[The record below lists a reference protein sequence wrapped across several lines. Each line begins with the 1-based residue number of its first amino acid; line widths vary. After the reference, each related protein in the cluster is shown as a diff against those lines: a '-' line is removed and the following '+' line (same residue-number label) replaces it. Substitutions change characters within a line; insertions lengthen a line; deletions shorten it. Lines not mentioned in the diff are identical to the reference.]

1 MSRVSCKFVARASR
15 GTVLVA
21 VIVVLV
27 VLQLLVIAV
36 SVAGSR
42 DQDLT
47 VRRLEASR
55 AYYAA
60 EAVAN
65 MAIREVARNADED
78 GDGGIGTVFSN
89 APLAAPTI
97 GPGGASGVAT
107 TSVTSG
113 VTTIFADSAA
123 GVASRSISARVRRIA
138 PISTS
143 DAGVFVEMWA
153 VTSAPSALSS
163 IPWTSSP
170 TWAAVLPSVNIP
182 AMSSVARWA
191 GGPSG
196 KYGVRFKGGIAIPST
211 GTWNFR
217 TTSDD
222 GSDLWING
230 VRVVNNDGLHS
241 SQARTGSAVLAAG
254 TYSFECRMFE
264 NGGSS
269 NLWLEWQAPGS
280 ASYSLVP
287 PSAFT
292 CTPTTT
298 IPPVAAATTISINGA
313 AGSPQAGVDGYSSA
327 SGSYGG
333 GNVFTTGVPVSTN
346 ATAAGSWTVAGSA
359 RVTVDGLVG
368 PGASASSVIQV
379 NAPAVM
385 TGTNAALTTK
395 LGVMVQGRP
404 LTLPASSGAWSS
416 NSNLTIAAD
425 TRYSSFSAGASATIT
440 ISGNVALI
448 IDGDF
453 SMTGSSQLELA
464 ANSSLDLYA
473 GGNATLNGSAKIN
486 SVTAEPK
493 RVRIH
498 MTNSASRDVTLGG
511 SAKVHATV
519 RNAFGR
525 LVLGSGAGSDAELFG
540 AFHGNAIVISQN
552 ARLHADLSVFP
563 SPSGSGVGGP
573 APGQAV
579 VSAWTQTP

>member
-1 MSRVSCKFVARASR
+1 M
-15 GTVLVA
+15 LVA
-21 VIVVLV
+21 VIVALV

-36 SVAGSR
+36 SVAGAR

-65 MAIREVARNADED
+65 MALREVARNADED
-78 GDGGIGTVFSN
+78 GDGGIGTVFAN
-89 APLAAPTI
+89 APLAAPVI
-97 GPGGASGVAT
+97 GAGGARGVVT
-107 TSVTSG
+107 TSISGG
-113 VTTIFADSAA
+113 VTTIFADSASGA
-123 GVASRSISARVRRIA
+123 ASRTVSARVRRIA
-138 PISTS
+138 PVSATQ
-143 DAGVFVEMWA
+143 AGVFAEMWA
-153 VTSAPSALSS
+153 VPTAPSSLSS
-163 IPWTSSP
+163 IPWSSAP
-170 TWAAVLPSVNIP
+170 SWAAVLPNINLPSLASVT
-182 AMSSVARWA
+182 RWP
-191 GGPSG
+191 GGPTRR
-196 KYGVRFKGGIAIPST
+196 YGMRFKGNITIPSA
-211 GTWNFR
+211 GTWTFR
-217 TTSDD
+217 VTSDD

-230 VRVVNNDGLHS
+230 VRVVNNDGQHS
-241 SQARTGSAVLAAG
+241 SQSRTGSVVLSAG
-254 TYSFECRMFE
+254 TVSFECRMFE
-264 NGGSS
+264 NSGHS
-269 NLWLEWQAPGS
+269 NVWLEWRGPGV
-280 ASYSLVP
+280 ASYTLVP
-287 PSAFT
+287 LSAFT

-333 GNVFTTGVPVSTN
+333 GNVFTTGVSMSTN
-346 ATAAGSWTVAGSA
+346 ATAASSWTAAGLA

-379 NAPAVM
+379 SAPAVM

-395 LGVMVQGRP
+395 LGVMVQGFP

-416 NSNLTIAAD
+416 GANLTIAAN
-425 TRYSSFSAGASATIT
+425 TRYTSFSASGGATIT

-448 IDGDF
+448 IDGDL
-453 SMTGSSQLELA
+453 SMSGTSRIELA
-464 ANSSLDLYA
+464 ANSSLDLYI
-473 GGNATLNGSAKIN
+473 GGNATLSGSAQMN
-486 SVTAEPK
+486 AAVADPK
-493 RVRIH
+493 LVRVH
-498 MTNSASRDVTLGG
+498 MTNAATRDFTLGG
-511 SAKVHATV
+511 SSKVHATI

-579 VSAWTQTP
+579 ISAWTQTP

>member
-1 MSRVSCKFVARASR
+1 MSCVRGGCGARRSR

-27 VLQLLVIAV
+27 VLQLLVVAV

-78 GDGGIGTVFSN
+78 GDGGIGTVFTS
-89 APLAAPTI
+89 APAAAPAI
-97 GPGGASGVAT
+97 GPGGASGVVT
-107 TSVTSG
+107 TSITGG
-113 VTTIFADSAA
+113 VTTIFADSMSGA
-123 GVASRSISARVRRIA
+123 ASRAISARVRRIA
-138 PISTS
+138 PVSATQQ
-143 DAGVFVEMWA
+143 GVFVEMWA
-153 VTSAPSALSS
+153 VTAAPSSLAS
-163 IPWTSSP
+163 IPWTSASS
-170 TWAAVLPSVNIP
+170 WAGVVPNINLPSLRAI
-182 AMSSVARWA
+182 SRWP
-191 GGPSG
+191 GGPTG
-196 KYGVRFKGGIAIPST
+196 KYGVRFKGNITIPST
-211 GTWNFR
+211 GTWTFR
-217 TTSDD
+217 VTSDD
-222 GSDLWING
+222 GSDLWINS
-230 VRVVNNDGLHS
+230 VRVVNNDGQHS
-241 SQARTGSAVLAAG
+241 SQSRTGSAVLAAG
-254 TYSFECRMFE
+254 TYPFECRMFE
-264 NGGSS
+264 NGGAS
-269 NLWLEWQAPGS
+269 NVWLEWQGPGVT
-280 ASYSLVP
+280 SYTLVP

-313 AGSPQAGVDGYSSA
+313 AGSPEAGVDGYSSA
-327 SGSYGG
+327 SGAYGG
-333 GNVFTTGVPVSTN
+333 GNVFTTGVPVSIN
-346 ATAAGSWTVAGSA
+346 ATAAGSWTVAGSS

-379 NAPAVM
+379 TAPAVM

-395 LGVMVQGRP
+395 LGVMVQGFP

-416 NSNLTIAAD
+416 NSDLTIAAN
-425 TRYSSFSAGASATIT
+425 TRYASFAAGGNATIT
-440 ISGNVALI
+440 ISGNVAMI
-448 IDGDF
+448 IDGDL
-453 SMTGSSQLELA
+453 SLTGSSRIELA
-464 ANSSLDLYA
+464 ANSSLDLYI
-473 GGNATLNGSAKIN
+473 GGNATLSGSAKIN
-486 SVTAEPK
+486 AVGADPK
-493 RVRIH
+493 LVRVH
-498 MTNSASRDVTLGG
+498 MTNSASRDFTLGG
-511 SAKVHATV
+511 SSKVHATV

-579 VSAWTQTP
+579 ISAWTQTP